1 LPLADQASVGAQ
13 VLKEF
18 AAASKIL
25 EGEGFPRGTMAHFE
39 GGEPVPVE
47 GKVMREEY
55 PLACDTCEPCP
66 DFETPCL
73 WLIGAFGWL
82 VRVASFC
89 AGVLLCHRCLHEPR
103 SNARLHLYALC
114 SPAAVDVGGGG
125 AMVSGDIADVSAVD
139 SGVDIRSLRKRHEFV
154 AHLKG
159 HHKKKGRALPVPAP
173 PQNKEEL

>member
-1 LPLADQASVGAQ
+1 MPRAAKNAKRYVPVPVPVPNRTSDWPFFILPLADQASVGAQ

-89 AGVLLCHRCLHEPR
+89 AGVLLCHRCLLAVPPLP
-103 SNARLHLYALC
+103 ARAALKRTLTPVC
-114 SPAAVDVGGGG
+114 PLLPGRRRCGRRWSYGERRH
-125 AMVSGDIADVSAVD
+125 SGCE
-139 SGVDIRSLRKRHEFV
+139 RR
-154 AHLKG
+154 
-159 HHKKKGRALPVPAP
+159 
-173 PQNKEEL
+173 